1 MATLLRMP
9 EVAANATE
17 AVLQDWALGERSAFD
32 EGDVIATV
40 ETEKAVVDVEA
51 EASGVLL
58 KTLVG
63 AGAEVEVGAPIAV
76 LGRPGEQVDD
86 LEGLL
91 ADLGVVAGAPVVAPE
106 RRMVPDDPEG
116 GTANTTA
123 PEVPAASAAPE
134 GAAAP
139 ASQVI
144 AAMSDGSSAGRR
156 VFASPLARRLA
167 AEAGLVLEEIEGSG
181 PRGRILRRDVDR
193 AAAEG
198 SRAPRDPSAT
208 PAYTDLPHSRMR
220 RAIAARLSR
229 STQETP
235 HFYVR
240 ATVRVDRLLKLR
252 RRLESASG
260 EKVSVNDL
268 VVKAVAR
275 ALVLVPEANV
285 IWTADALRR
294 FSGVDVSVAVATDTG
309 LVTPVLRE
317 VDRMP
322 LSVLAATVRDSVERA
337 RAGQLRQGEL
347 EGGSISVTNLGM
359 YGVEEFAAI
368 INPPQSA
375 IVAVG
380 AAREAVVVRRGKP
393 ATATVMTLTMS
404 VDHRAIDGALAAR
417 LLKALTSVL
426 EEPVQLL
433 L

>member
-1 MATLLRMP
+1 
-9 EVAANATE
+9 
-17 AVLQDWALGERSAFD
+17 
-32 EGDVIATV
+32 
-40 ETEKAVVDVEA
+40 
-51 EASGVLL
+51 
-58 KTLVG
+58 
-63 AGAEVEVGAPIAV
+63 
-76 LGRPGEQVDD
+76 
-86 LEGLL
+86 
-91 ADLGVVAGAPVVAPE
+91 
-106 RRMVPDDPEG
+106 
-116 GTANTTA
+116 
-123 PEVPAASAAPE
+123 
-134 GAAAP
+134 
-139 ASQVI
+139 
-144 AAMSDGSSAGRR
+144 
-156 VFASPLARRLA
+156 
-167 AEAGLVLEEIEGSG
+167 
-181 PRGRILRRDVDR
+181 
-193 AAAEG
+193 
-198 SRAPRDPSAT
+198 
-208 PAYTDLPHSRMR
+208 
-220 RAIAARLSR
+220 
-229 STQETP
+229 
-235 HFYVR
+235 
-240 ATVRVDRLLKLR
+240 
-252 RRLESASG
+252 
-260 EKVSVNDL
+260 VSVNDL